1 MKGIGG
7 GEIIECLWK
16 LKKVFHGEAAVSAP
30 LLVYC
35 TIHVKVVTWSNMLNF
50 LKIDVDEQFSYFV

>member
-1 MKGIGG
+1 MSLKT
-7 GEIIECLWK
+7 
-16 LKKVFHGEAAVSAP
+16 KKVFHGEAAVSAP

-50 LKIDVDEQFSYFV
+50 LKIDVDEQFSYL